1 MIMIIIVIII
11 IIIINININ
20 INIFFP
26 SVWSLHFGGKQW
38 NDCMT
43 QGGELGSLFV
53 LMSLAIVTTR
63 REKREGFC
71 TLYFCPP
78 PPTKMLHLKR
88 SIFFALNYSFFPN
101 KMLDIVSVEL

>member
-11 IIIINININ
+11 IIII

-43 QGGELGSLFV
+43 QGGWTWWFVCPNELGHCD
-53 LMSLAIVTTR
+53 AT
-63 REKREGFC
+63 KREAWRLLCIMLLFC
-71 TLYFCPP
+71 
-78 PPTKMLHLKR
+78 PPTKMLHFKR
-88 SIFFALNYSFFPN
+88 SIVFALNYSFFPN

>member
-1 MIMIIIVIII
+1 
-11 IIIINININ
+11 
-20 INIFFP
+20 
-26 SVWSLHFGGKQW
+26 
-38 NDCMT
+38 MT

-71 TLYFCPP
+71 TLCFCPPP

-101 KMLDIVSVEL
+101 KMLDMVSGRTVKKNKTYVFVSIVMFPQRSS

>member
-11 IIIINININ
+11 IIIII

-53 LMSLAIVTTR
+53 LMSLAIVTPR
-63 REKREGFC
+63 REKLAGFC
-71 TLYFCPP
+71 TLCFCFAPP
-78 PPTKMLHLKR
+78 PH
-88 SIFFALNYSFFPN
+88 
-101 KMLDIVSVEL
+101 

>member
-1 MIMIIIVIII
+1 MIVIII

-71 TLYFCPP
+71 TLCFCPP
-78 PPTKMLHLKR
+78 PLKCQPR
-88 SIFFALNYSFFPN
+88 PQGFSLKKWVGREKALASAGHMSPRTP
-101 KMLDIVSVEL
+101 

>member
-1 MIMIIIVIII
+1 
-11 IIIINININ
+11 
-20 INIFFP
+20 
-26 SVWSLHFGGKQW
+26 
-38 NDCMT
+38 MT

-63 REKREGFC
+63 REKREGLC
-71 TLYFCPP
+71 TLCFCP